1 MRLASQKIVQV
12 ILIVTSLSDV
22 LTEVDEDYVENV
34 YDDTIEEVIDP
45 DVHAYIMIYFYAPWC
60 NHCKVWKTLQTQMI
74 YYLHLPVKRLQCLI
88 VKFLEF

>member
-60 NHCKVWKTLQTQMI
+60 NHCKVLENFAGI
-74 YYLHLPVKRLQCLI
+74 Y
-88 VKFLEF
+88 